1 MKEID
6 PRIIQIWNAAPT
18 ILVFDEEREAE
29 ALRHQLYYARRAL
42 LPEHPALKDF
52 KITVF
57 KDGPLWRL
65 QIKNVG
71 KLLDAAIERA
81 GINIPEP
88 PDLEDPT

>member
-18 ILVFDEEREAE
+18 ILIFDEEREAE
-29 ALRHQLYYARRAL
+29 ALRHQLYYARRVL
-42 LPEHPALKDF
+42 LAEHPGLKDY
-52 KITVF
+52 KITIA
-57 KDGPLWRL
+57 KDGSLWRL

-71 KLLDAAIERA
+71 KLLDQAIARA

-88 PDLEDPT
+88 PDLD